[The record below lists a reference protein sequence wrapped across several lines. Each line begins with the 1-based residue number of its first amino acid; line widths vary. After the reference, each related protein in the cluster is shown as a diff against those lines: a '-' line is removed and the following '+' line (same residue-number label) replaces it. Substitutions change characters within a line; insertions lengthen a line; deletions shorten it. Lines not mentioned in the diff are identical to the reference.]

1 MYDQGRGVAKDSVRA
16 AVLLARSRELDRDA
30 GDTSA
35 QTTLAQQSSAPANGG
50 PQVNASSGRDPN
62 TTPAVATAVSSAGP
76 VSVPTRIKEVKPE
89 YPIAAR
95 YARTQGDV
103 VLEVTIGTD
112 GAVTK
117 TRVVQSIPLLDAAAE
132 DAVKQW
138 RFVPTVVNGKPVTVT
153 VPLTV
158 KFALSNSPSDPNA
171 SGRGR

>member
-1 MYDQGRGVAKDSVRA
+1 V
-16 AVLLARSRELDRDA
+16 
-30 GDTSA
+30 
-35 QTTLAQQSSAPANGG
+35 PA
-50 PQVNASSGRDPN
+50 
-62 TTPAVATAVSSAGP
+62 
-76 VSVPTRIKEVKPE
+76 RIKEVKPA
-89 YPIAAR
+89 YPTAAL

-138 RFVPTVVNGKPVTVT
+138 RFAPTVVNGKPVTVT
-153 VPLTV
+153 MPLTV
-158 KFALSNSPSDPNA
+158 KFALSNSSSDPNA